1 MLLASRL
8 ALPISSES
16 WNSLVMIGASS
27 KAKSCRNLVGTAS
40 GRAALYTFRPVSSLY
55 NMYKPLLL
63 TWMFFKFWCGLSLLD
78 GLSNRIFVV

>member
-1 MLLASRL
+1 MLLSSRL

-40 GRAALYTFRPVSSLY
+40 GRAALSTFRPVSSLY
-55 NMYKPLLL
+55 TPLPL
-63 TWMFFKFWCGLSLLD
+63 TWMFFMFWCRLSLLD
-78 GLSNRIFVV
+78 GLSERSSVV